1 MADFFYNS
9 DDATVHIIPDYDKI
23 PIIGETV
30 ETGTGTKSP
39 DNPYT
44 LTGTTAWTVSNGGNQ
59 SQTIALPQPLYSL
72 PNGTADNYDAVSGTG
87 TSKIKK
93 IVLDGS
99 TDETWNFTAEY
110 TSTARFDGRGVIP
123 DSAPVNN
130 IKICCDKFKVTGI
143 DSSDTEHIRNST
155 LDYATTLV
163 LYINKTR
170 LSTLDSTGLREWLS
184 ANPLTVLYEL
194 ATPQAISGECISFD
208 LQSGEPFTMDSGTT
222 YYVDVTPKEG
232 IVLESVYYNDGLGQE
247 IDLPINESGVASL
260 NINGDY
266 IPSECEL
273 YITVTTPIVT
283 DVAGFTHLYKVDKN
297 ILNDVS
303 KQRWG
308 TQDLGQYII
317 NLIEIPFPVTDL
329 ETREHEIQ
337 LGNTSLPTQA
347 IELNNDRLVIDLG
360 NITVTGKYHNVYD
373 YLNTDIRLHL
383 PFSDTIDLDVTYV
396 MDGTISVKYIL
407 DLYTRNMTINV
418 ISDKI
423 NNIIET
429 QTTNVG
435 REIPFQTNNKMNVQ
449 GSITNVGGVDNGLL
463 SAFIEVV
470 RNNPIEQNSMF
481 SDEVTEI
488 TTLQNMSGY
497 VTVNNINLQTNAT
510 YDEQRQIKSILNSGV
525 YIK

>member
-9 DDATVHIIPDYDKI
+9 EDVTVCIEYRD
-23 PIIGETV
+23 
-30 ETGTGTKSP
+30 
-39 DNPYT
+39 
-44 LTGTTAWTVSNGGNQ
+44 
-59 SQTIALPQPLYSL
+59 SL
-72 PNGTADNYDAVSGTG
+72 GQ
-87 TSKIKK
+87 
-93 IVLDGS
+93 
-99 TDETWNFTAEY
+99 
-110 TSTARFDGRGVIP
+110 
-123 DSAPVNN
+123 
-130 IKICCDKFKVTGI
+130 
-143 DSSDTEHIRNST
+143 
-155 LDYATTLV
+155 
-163 LYINKTR
+163 YI
-170 LSTLDSTGLREWLS
+170 S
-184 ANPLTVLYEL
+184 
-194 ATPQAISGECISFD
+194 ID
-208 LQSGEPFTMDSGTT
+208 LQSGEHFTMDSGAN
-222 YYVDVTPKEG
+222 YNVKVTPKEG
-232 IVLESVYYNDGLGQE
+232 AVLDSVYYNDSLGQE
-247 IDLPINESGVASL
+247 INLTISETGIASCD
-260 NINGDY
+260 INGDY

-273 YITVTTPIVT
+273 YITATVPIVT
-283 DVAGFTHLYKVDKN
+283 EVAGFTHLYKVDKN
-297 ILNDVS
+297 ILNDIS

-329 ETREHEIQ
+329 ETVLKNIQ

-347 IELNNDRLVIDLG
+347 IELNNDSLVIDLG

-373 YLNTDIRLHL
+373 YLNTNIRLHL

-396 MDGTISVKYIL
+396 MDSTISVKYIL

-449 GSITNVGGVDNGLL
+449 GGITNVGGVDNELL

-510 YDEQRQIKSILNSGV
+510 YDEQRQIKSILNNGV